1 MIEKPK
7 VSTPSNRN
15 LVIPAIILALGFMLA
30 ANSIAS
36 SIREAMF
43 GINSGPEIEEI
54 RYQLVFDEGYMY
66 MYDTINGDVFKK
78 PKDEDGEWT
87 SVTSLPYTQ

>member
-7 VSTPSNRN
+7 VSTPNNRN
-15 LVIPAIILALGFMLA
+15 LVIPAIILALGLIFAASSLA
-30 ANSIAS
+30 N
-36 SIREAMF
+36 SIREAGF
-43 GINSGPEIEEI
+43 SIKSDPILEEV
-54 RYQLVFDEGYMY
+54 RYELVFDEGYMY

>member
-1 MIEKPK
+1 MIENPK

-15 LVIPAIILALGFMLA
+15 LVIPAIILALGFIFA
-30 ANSIAS
+30 ANSLAN
-36 SIREAMF
+36 SIREAVF
-43 GINSGPEIEEI
+43 NLDSDAVVEEV